1 MNVPENTN
9 TWVGLS
15 NEPLP
20 VEKASH
26 WVIEPSCGATVT
38 FNGVA
43 RDHSSGREN
52 VTVLEYEAYEEQAIP
67 RLEAIAKKTRD
78 KWPDIK
84 KIVMLHRI
92 GKVEIGDSAVVIAVS
107 SAHRDHAFLASRF
120 CIDTLKATVPIWK
133 REIWES
139 GESWGLEPQHIQE
152 IHEIPSIEQIEKG
165 EVLH

>member
-1 MNVPENTN
+1 MQPPKDSK

-15 NEPLP
+15 QEALP
-20 VEKASH
+20 VQEASQ
-26 WVIEPSCGATVT
+26 WVIDPTCGASVT

-43 RDHSSGREN
+43 RDHSSGRQN
-52 VTVLEYEAYEEQAIP
+52 VTLLEYEAYEEQVIP
-67 RLEAIAKKTRD
+67 RLEAIAEKARD
-78 KWPDIK
+78 LWPDVEK
-84 KIVMLHRI
+84 VALLHRT
-92 GKVEIGDSAVVIAVS
+92 GEVKIGDSAVVIAVS
-107 SAHRDHAFLASRF
+107 SGHRDHAFQASRF

-152 IHEIPSIEQIEKG
+152 IDEILINGPQEKG